1 MDWFVLGIEPTKDKK
16 AITAAYRRK
25 LRQTNPEEK
34 PEEFKALRAAY
45 EEAIKLADQEA
56 VVVPKDDSP
65 VGRWIEQVAAVYQDY
80 PSRITPERWQEL
92 VTEEVCVALD
102 TRPLAEEALLQ
113 FLMEHYFIP
122 RSVWAVLDEA
132 FHLYDRVEEL
142 CERYPREFVEQVVV
156 NGIRLDQT
164 LPYDMFIPGRSG
176 EACDAYRMCYYQA
189 CRTPDIEEVAPI
201 LEELSRLPEQH
212 PHGELLRLDYAIRTG
227 REAEGREGLAKL
239 AADYPDDTTIVLS
252 WASVCLNSGDAEQAK
267 TLAEQILEQ
276 HPGNLPALNVKAK
289 SLAAMGDYNEAKEI
303 GYEMMR
309 SCGGNPLAV
318 EEMTEQMQEWNKA
331 IIRQREARWQED
343 PADTENAM
351 ELAWCY
357 AQNERPEEAMELAGS
372 IDPQNS
378 DPFLYHNL
386 MGKLLHNRDQFAE
399 ALEHLQIVEQI
410 IRDLQPDGTK
420 ETEKRIKR
428 LPEMLQIQ
436 GNCLNHLGRN
446 TEAREKFQQALEI
459 APDDLEVL
467 ILMGKILF
475 TAGAFEYAMEI
486 LERLRHLSPDA
497 WHAEVLLAL
506 CLYRLNRDREAY
518 EAVNRAMA
526 LQCYDLSLYVLQ
538 MQILLRNG
546 VFEEVH
552 AILEFLEQSNAPVDL
567 SVDFIKAKLTELEEK
582 DVNTAFKQYQQIA
595 RGVEAGQELLWA
607 PELYYRMAL
616 LMGDQMNLDQEEDRE
631 VLMATVEKGLALDP
645 QDADCLAYKAWL
657 LKQSGQIREAMDM
670 YRALEEQ
677 NPRALT
683 GQRGLA
689 ELYYDHVHL
698 YAAEGLEYFEKC
710 LEDQK
715 TPLLYF
721 YAAVCKRQLGDLEGA
736 RKYYRREMEMDPDD
750 IDAYR
755 GLAFVSDAEGK
766 YEESI
771 SMLDQAIE
779 IMDNSGRCF
788 HWLLEHKVQT
798 LRRMGC
804 IDEAIAFVDLMVE
817 RYQYP
822 DGFQLKFD
830 ICCQFGL
837 WDRARAVL
845 DDWKMAD
852 GKDPN
857 QGAAAAKMYLL
868 TGKLFK
874 ASMAMAPVKHKL
886 PLEQIQDFRLQLDD
900 LECYYPRQIVTWER
914 RAKEDP
920 ENDFAMLSLAQSLW
934 HDRKYD
940 AAQKAAV
947 KALAMLDGILAQ
959 SLTEEALF
967 RSRRCLAL
975 ALAGRGTDARAE
987 LAKTRSLPLCH
998 HCEYSGCKDADIY
1011 EAMIE
1016 EILGNHEKA
1025 LALFRAGQEK
1035 WPDDTDFAAGI
1046 ARLTKRGKKKC

>member
-16 AITAAYRRK
+16 AITAAYRQK

-45 EEAIKLADQEA
+45 EEALKLADQEE

-65 VGRWIEQVAAVYQDY
+65 VGRWMEQVTAVYQDY
-80 PSRITPERWQEL
+80 PSRITPERWREL
-92 VTEEVCVALD
+92 VSAPVCMALD
-102 TRPLAEEALLQ
+102 TRPLAEEALMK
-113 FLMEHYFIP
+113 FFMERYFIP
-122 RSVWAVLDEA
+122 KAVWAVLDEA
-132 FHLYDRVEEL
+132 FHFYDRVEEL
-142 CERYPREFVEQVVV
+142 CEQYPREFVEQVIV
-156 NGIRLDQT
+156 NGIRLEQT
-164 LPYDMFIPGRSG
+164 LPYDLFIPGRDG
-176 EACDAYRMCYYQA
+176 EACDAYRMLYYQA
-189 CRTPDIEEVAPI
+189 CRTPEIKEVAPI
-201 LEELSRLPEQH
+201 LEKINRLPERH
-212 PHGELLRLDYAIRTG
+212 PHGELLRLDHAMRTG

-239 AADYPDDTTIVLS
+239 AADYPHDITIVLS

-276 HPGNLPALNVKAK
+276 HPGNLPSLNVKAK

-309 SCGGNPLAV
+309 SCGGNPLAM

-331 IIRQREARWQED
+331 IIRQREGRYEED

-351 ELAWCY
+351 ELVWCY
-357 AQNERPEEAMELAGS
+357 AQNERPEDAMKLAKS
-372 IDPQNS
+372 IDPQNA
-378 DPFLYHNL
+378 DPFMYHNL
-386 MGKLLHNRDQFAE
+386 MGKLLHNQNQFAE
-399 ALEHLQIVEQI
+399 ALEYLQIVEQVV
-410 IRDLQPDGTK
+410 RELQPDGTK

-428 LPEMLQIQ
+428 LPEILQVQ
-436 GNCLNHLGRN
+436 GNCLMQLGRN
-446 TEAREKFQQALEI
+446 EEAREKFQQALDI
-459 APDDLEVL
+459 APDDPEVL
-467 ILMGKILF
+467 IVMGKILF
-475 TAGAFEYAMEI
+475 TAGEFEYAIEI

-526 LQCYDLSLYVLQ
+526 LQCYDLSLYVLH

-552 AILEFLEQSNAPVDL
+552 AILEFLEQSNAPVDI
-567 SVDFIKAKLTELEEK
+567 SVDFIKAKLTELEQK
-582 DVNTAFKQYQQIA
+582 DMNAAFTQYQQIA
-595 RGVEAGQELLWA
+595 RGVEAGQDMLWA
-607 PELYYRMAL
+607 PEVYYRMAL
-616 LMGDQMNLDQEEDRE
+616 LMGDQMDLDREEDRE
-631 VLMATVEKGLALDP
+631 VLLATVEKGLTLDP

-670 YRALEEQ
+670 YRALEEK
-677 NPRALT
+677 NPRAMT

-689 ELYYDHVHL
+689 ELYYEYVHL
-698 YAAEGLEYFEKC
+698 YAAEALEYFEKC
-710 LEDQK
+710 LVDQK

-721 YAAVCKRQLGDLEGA
+721 YAAVCKRQMGDLEGA

-755 GLAFVSDAEGK
+755 GLAFVYDAEGQ
-766 YEESI
+766 YEQSL
-771 SMLDQAIE
+771 SMLDQALE

-798 LRRMGC
+798 LRRMGRV
-804 IDEAIAFVDLMVE
+804 DEALAMVDLMVS

-822 DGFQLKFD
+822 NGFQMKFD

-837 WDRARAVL
+837 WDRAKAVL
-845 DDWKMAD
+845 DDWKKAD
-852 GKDPN
+852 SKDPN
-857 QGAAAAKMYLL
+857 QAAAAVKLYLL

-874 ASMAMAPVKHKL
+874 ATMTMAPMKHKL
-886 PLEQIQDFRLQLDD
+886 PYEQVQDFRLLLDD
-900 LECYYPRQIVTWER
+900 LECQYSRQILTWER
-914 RAKEDP
+914 RATTEPD
-920 ENDFAMLSLAQSLW
+920 DGFAMLNLAQALW
-934 HDRKYD
+934 RSGRKD
-940 AAQKAAV
+940 AGRNAAE
-947 KALAMLDGILAQ
+947 KALALLDE
-959 SLTEEALF
+959 SLGQNLTDEAMY

-975 ALAGRGTDARAE
+975 AFLGREAEARAE
-987 LAKTRSLPLCH
+987 LVNSRKLPLCH
-998 HCEYSGCKDADIY
+998 YCEYGGCKDADIY

-1025 LALFRAGQEK
+1025 LALFRAGKEK